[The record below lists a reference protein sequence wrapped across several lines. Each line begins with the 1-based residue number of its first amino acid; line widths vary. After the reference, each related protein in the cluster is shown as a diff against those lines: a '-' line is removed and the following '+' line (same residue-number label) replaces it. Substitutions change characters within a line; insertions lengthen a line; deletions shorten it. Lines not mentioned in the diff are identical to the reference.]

1 MTKSDFLLSGNAMV
15 SCNVLSCWALLFSFF
30 YLFIYFFFFA
40 GCQILSDSDLQI
52 KKETEATST
61 MENCIVTQSKVS
73 FVLRCSYE
81 STLVVCAV
89 ARTVSRSV

>member
-15 SCNVLSCWALLFSFF
+15 SCDVLSCWALLFSFF
-30 YLFIYFFFFA
+30 YLFIFFFA
-40 GCQILSDSDLQI
+40 RCQILSDSDLQI
-52 KKETEATST
+52 KKKKTEATST

>member
-30 YLFIYFFFFA
+30 YLFIYFFA

-52 KKETEATST
+52 KKKKLKLH
-61 MENCIVTQSKVS
+61 Q
-73 FVLRCSYE
+73 LW
-81 STLVVCAV
+81 
-89 ARTVSRSV
+89 RTAL